1 MFWVSPALV
10 SCDII
15 LLQGELE
22 VSELHLDEDT
32 FMMYGHGGGWFV
44 DLVDEKQ
51 LDDYHI
57 LDKSTLQLK
66 ASSFANSSQAWSVTF
81 TPICLHANPEV
92 MICNWVWDPNVSWV
106 FFQLVCCWMIL
117 PVMNSSSL
125 SLSRGFF
132 LHKQEPSLS
141 SSSSCNVC
149 CNSRLP
155 PEGCKLDNH
164 QQYVIKWTDLERRM
178 WPIGVWS
185 ILITEAP

>member
-1 MFWVSPALV
+1 
-10 SCDII
+10 
-15 LLQGELE
+15 
-22 VSELHLDEDT
+22 
-32 FMMYGHGGGWFV
+32 
-44 DLVDEKQ
+44 
-51 LDDYHI
+51 
-57 LDKSTLQLK
+57 
-66 ASSFANSSQAWSVTF
+66 
-81 TPICLHANPEV
+81 
-92 MICNWVWDPNVSWV
+92 
-106 FFQLVCCWMIL
+106 
-117 PVMNSSSL
+117 
-125 SLSRGFF
+125 